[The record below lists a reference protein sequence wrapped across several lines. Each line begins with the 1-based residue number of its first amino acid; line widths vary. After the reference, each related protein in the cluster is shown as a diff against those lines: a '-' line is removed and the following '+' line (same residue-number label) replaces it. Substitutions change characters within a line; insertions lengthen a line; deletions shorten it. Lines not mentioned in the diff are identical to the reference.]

1 MWRPTQ
7 GARRA
12 GRRRREAEAQKAYQL
27 SEPWMTLV
35 GRRRGRQGKVVVTKM
50 ETPESILR
58 RLEFKVVRR
67 LDGLLF
73 GDYTGMFYGPS
84 LDLAEVRE
92 YQPGDEVRRIDWNVT
107 ARMARLFVRQYRE
120 ERELTAWLLVDL
132 SPSMAFGTRRQLKR
146 ETAAEFAGVA
156 GYIAA
161 RHGDKI
167 GLLGFPGRD
176 VYVPPRG
183 GRVHVLRILNTL
195 QQAAMRGDGR
205 GLGEGLRQAARALKR
220 RSLVFLVSDFLAA
233 DGWARPLQ
241 ELARRPAVIAVWIY
255 APAERALAAVG
266 VRARPAPPGPS
277 GSGPGRPTL
286 APSLVD
292 ASVGGA
298 SAPARRFLC
307 GGGGA
312 ADPGPGAA
320 DRSRAPADQPRGAH
334 FGDRRQQEYDWRRR
348 QTEPVGCRKG
358 RSGAGACRGAG
369 IDEGRT
375 AHFQRLCAGAGAADD
390 RKDCPARSARPLD
403 APTSDWCG
411 VGDSGIPQSS
421 ARAARVFR

>member
-1 MWRPTQ
+1 
-7 GARRA
+7 
-12 GRRRREAEAQKAYQL
+12 
-27 SEPWMTLV
+27 
-35 GRRRGRQGKVVVTKM
+35 M

-67 LDGLLF
+67 LDGFLF
-73 GDYTGMFYGPS
+73 GDYTGVFYGPS

-161 RHGDKI
+161 RHGDKV

-195 QQAAMRGDGR
+195 QQAATRGDGR

-241 ELARRPAVIAVWIY
+241 ELARRHDVIAVWITD
-255 APAERALAAVG
+255 PAEHELPDVG
-266 VRARPAPPGPS
+266 GLVMRDPESGQQLWVDTADPRVRSAYRDLVARQREQVAT
-277 GSGPGRPTL
+277 TL
-286 APSLVD
+286 RQSAVD
-292 ASVGGA
+292 ALTLST
-298 SAPARRFLC
+298 
-307 GGGGA
+307 
-312 ADPGPGAA
+312 ADALL
-320 DRSRAPADQPRGAH
+320 QPLLQ
-334 FGDRRQQEYDWRRR
+334 FITYRRR
-348 QTEPVGCRKG
+348 RG
-358 RSGAGACRGAG
+358 R
-369 IDEGRT
+369 
-375 AHFQRLCAGAGAADD
+375 
-390 RKDCPARSARPLD
+390 
-403 APTSDWCG
+403 W
-411 VGDSGIPQSS
+411 SS
-421 ARAARVFR
+421 AGR